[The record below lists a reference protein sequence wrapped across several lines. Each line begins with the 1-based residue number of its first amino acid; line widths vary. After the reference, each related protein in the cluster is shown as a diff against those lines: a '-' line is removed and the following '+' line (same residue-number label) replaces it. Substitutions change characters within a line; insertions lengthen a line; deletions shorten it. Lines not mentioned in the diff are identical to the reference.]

1 MTKVIVLLQFE
12 RYSADN
18 WPEFMK
24 NITETIQLL
33 IGDPMTDNGDKQIK
47 QLFTGPRRKLIEI
60 RLKNGAIVPR
70 HRAKEPITVLC
81 LSGSGIFR
89 AGEMLDEEQRLTPG
103 TLVTLES
110 EIDHEVTA
118 DPEVQILV
126 TKFTDD

>member
-1 MTKVIVLLQFE
+1 
-12 RYSADN
+12 
-18 WPEFMK
+18 MK
-24 NITETIQLL
+24 NITETIQLS
-33 IGDPMTDNGDKQIK
+33 IGGPISDNGDKQVK

-60 RLKNGAIVPR
+60 QLKNRAIVPR

-103 TLVTLES
+103 TLVTLEP
-110 EIDHEVTA
+110 EIDHEVSA